1 MASPVRAKKHLGQH
15 FLRDENIALKIV
27 DSLLQITA
35 ESVIEIGP
43 GDGVLSKHLFERY
56 KDLSLFD
63 IDQESIDYLKRTYP
77 MHVDKIKFQD
87 FLHWQVEGDVAVI
100 GNFPYNISSQIVFKI
115 IENKHNVVGMVGM
128 FQKEVAE
135 RIASKKGS
143 RVYGIMSVLTQ
154 AYYDVEYLFTVDAQ
168 AFEPPPK
175 VQSGVIILKRKEKLK
190 LDCDEKAFKSIVKR
204 AFNQRRKMLRK
215 SLKDLI
221 NPENSG
227 LIEPYLTMR
236 PEQLDYTEFVEL
248 TNALAPLK

>member
-15 FLRDENIALKIV
+15 FLRDENIAMKIV
-27 DSLLQITA
+27 DGLAPLEFQSLV
-35 ESVIEIGP
+35 EVGP
-43 GDGVLSKHLFERY
+43 GDGVLSKYLFEKY
-56 KDLSLFD
+56 KNLELFD

-77 MHVDKIKFQD
+77 MHMDKIKFQD
-87 FLHWQVEGDVAVI
+87 FLHWQVEGDIAVI

-115 IENKHNVVGMVGM
+115 LENKQHVVGMVGM

-221 NPENSG
+221 DEENSK
-227 LIEPYLTMR
+227 LIDRFLTMR
-236 PEQLDYTEFVEL
+236 PEQLDFTEFVEL